1 MNFSKKM
8 NSKINRKSLT
18 NSNNSL
24 SEKIIWILMF
34 ILSLIH
40 GLIFIS
46 PGILS
51 SYVTELKKE
60 FKLTDDKYGN
70 LGTLYGLGSLFGSLI
85 FAFVIQVINN
95 KYLICGMIII
105 NCLCNFIFFFT
116 INFPILLFSRFIS
129 GFATVFC
136 FIYFPIW
143 VENFAM
149 KKWVN
154 FMQTT
159 VQVANTIGNIIGYFI
174 YLILGSNK
182 WKDGFFIESF
192 SVLFLVMIMLM
203 IPDIYYNTNKE
214 KKLETEV
221 QNESTNGII
230 KNKESGIE
238 HKYNIFKEIIFN
250 FTFIMIVLYR
260 ANRIFIFQALNFW
273 FSDYL
278 QNSLSEK
285 NPKIIFWSYSLTMV
299 FSSLIGNILGGII
312 INNIGGT
319 KSKLSFIAM
328 SILQLLSVL
337 FGLFSPLTNSVLNF
351 STLMSIYILL
361 NSASGIISI
370 SATFAVVSEDLAG
383 PANGVYSFIVNLM
396 GFLPAPY
403 SYAVLKKLL
412 KKESY
417 IIIILMFYG
426 LVGFIELIVAEV
438 YMRAKKI
445 WLYKRNY
452 ALGEESQ

>member
-1 MNFSKKM
+1 MKSSQNTNIQIEI
-8 NSKINRKSLT
+8 NSAD
-18 NSNNSL
+18 NSL
-24 SEKIIWILMF
+24 SESVIWILMS
-34 ILSLIH
+34 IISLIH
-40 GLIFIS
+40 GLICIS

-51 SYVTELKKE
+51 SYITELKKE
-60 FKLTDDKYGN
+60 FNLNDEKYGN
-70 LGTLYGLGSLFGSLI
+70 LGTVYGLGSLIGSLT
-85 FAFVIQVINN
+85 FTFVIRIINN

-105 NCLCNFIFFFT
+105 NCFCNFIFFFT
-116 INFPILLFSRFIS
+116 INFSILLFSRFIS

-174 YLILGSNK
+174 YFILGSNK

-192 SVLFLVMIMLM
+192 SVLFLVLIMVM
-203 IPDIYYNTNKE
+203 IPERYYNKK
-214 KKLETEV
+214 KKLKNEV
-221 QNESTNGII
+221 EISDSNTMKIEKNTGLVNNSEENI
-230 KNKESGIE
+230 K
-238 HKYNIFKEIIFN
+238 KEIIFN
-250 FTFIMIVLYR
+250 FPFIMIVLYR

-285 NPKIIFWSYSLTMV
+285 NPKVIFWSYSITMV
-299 FSSLIGNILGGII
+299 FSSLIGNILGGIV
-312 INNIGGT
+312 INKIGGT
-319 KSKLSFIAM
+319 KSKFSFLAM
-328 SILQLLSVL
+328 AILQLLSVL
-337 FGLFSPLTNSVLNF
+337 FGIFSPLTNSVSF
-351 STLMSIYILL
+351 FTILMSMYILF

-370 SATFAVVSEDLAG
+370 SATFVVVSEILAG
-383 PANGVYSFIVNLM
+383 PANGVYSFVVNLI

-403 SYAVLKKLL
+403 FYAVMKKIL
-412 KKESY
+412 KKESH
-417 IIIILMFYG
+417 IIILLMFYG
-426 LVGFIELIVAEV
+426 FIGCFELIGADI

-445 WLYKRNY
+445 RLYSQK
-452 ALGEESQ
+452 LFIFKEEK

>member
-1 MNFSKKM
+1 MKSSQNTNIQIEI
-8 NSKINRKSLT
+8 NSAD
-18 NSNNSL
+18 NSL
-24 SEKIIWILMF
+24 SESVIWILMS
-34 ILSLIH
+34 IISLIH
-40 GLIFIS
+40 GLICIS

-51 SYVTELKKE
+51 SYITELKKE
-60 FKLTDDKYGN
+60 FNLNDEKYGN
-70 LGTLYGLGSLFGSLI
+70 LGTVYGLGSLIGSLT
-85 FAFVIQVINN
+85 FTFVIRIINN

-105 NCLCNFIFFFT
+105 NCFCNFIFFFT
-116 INFPILLFSRFIS
+116 INFSILLFSRFIS

-174 YLILGSNK
+174 YFILGNNK

-192 SVLFLVMIMLM
+192 SVLFLVLIMVM
-203 IPDIYYNTNKE
+203 IPDRYYNKK
-214 KKLETEV
+214 KKLKNEV
-221 QNESTNGII
+221 EISDSNTMKIEKNTGLVNNSEENI
-230 KNKESGIE
+230 K
-238 HKYNIFKEIIFN
+238 KEIIFN
-250 FTFIMIVLYR
+250 FPFIMIVLYR

-285 NPKIIFWSYSLTMV
+285 NPKVIFWSYSITMV
-299 FSSLIGNILGGII
+299 FSSLIGNILGGIV
-312 INNIGGT
+312 INKIGGT
-319 KSKLSFIAM
+319 KSKFSFLAM
-328 SILQLLSVL
+328 AILQLLSVL
-337 FGLFSPLTNSVLNF
+337 FGIFSPLTNSVSF
-351 STLMSIYILL
+351 FTILMSMYILF

-370 SATFAVVSEDLAG
+370 SATFVVVSEILAG
-383 PANGVYSFIVNLM
+383 PANGVYSFVVNLI

-403 SYAVLKKLL
+403 FYAVMKKIL
-412 KKESY
+412 KKESH
-417 IIIILMFYG
+417 IIILLMFYG
-426 LVGFIELIVAEV
+426 FIGCFELIGADI

-445 WLYKRNY
+445 RLYSQK
-452 ALGEESQ
+452 LFIFKEEK

>member
-1 MNFSKKM
+1 MKSSQNTNIQIEI
-8 NSKINRKSLT
+8 NSAD
-18 NSNNSL
+18 NSL
-24 SEKIIWILMF
+24 SESVIWILMS
-34 ILSLIH
+34 IISLIH
-40 GLIFIS
+40 GLICIS

-51 SYVTELKKE
+51 SYITELKKE
-60 FKLTDDKYGN
+60 FNLNDEKYGN
-70 LGTLYGLGSLFGSLI
+70 LGTVYGLGSLIGSLT
-85 FAFVIQVINN
+85 FTFVIRIINN

-105 NCLCNFIFFFT
+105 NCFCNFIFFFT
-116 INFPILLFSRFIS
+116 INFSILLFSRFIS

-174 YLILGSNK
+174 YFILGSNK

-192 SVLFLVMIMLM
+192 SILFLVLIMVM
-203 IPDIYYNTNKE
+203 IPDRYYNKK
-214 KKLETEV
+214 KKLKNEV
-221 QNESTNGII
+221 EISDSNTMKIEKNTGLVNNSEENI
-230 KNKESGIE
+230 K
-238 HKYNIFKEIIFN
+238 KEIIFN
-250 FTFIMIVLYR
+250 FPFIMIVLYR

-285 NPKIIFWSYSLTMV
+285 NPKVIFWSYSITMV
-299 FSSLIGNILGGII
+299 FSSLIGNILGGIV
-312 INNIGGT
+312 INKIGGT
-319 KSKLSFIAM
+319 KSKFSFLAM
-328 SILQLLSVL
+328 AILQLLSVL
-337 FGLFSPLTNSVLNF
+337 FGIFSPLTNSVSF
-351 STLMSIYILL
+351 FTILMSMYILF

-370 SATFAVVSEDLAG
+370 SATFVVVSEILAG
-383 PANGVYSFIVNLM
+383 PANGIYSFVVNLI

-403 SYAVLKKLL
+403 FYAVMKKIL
-412 KKESY
+412 KKESH
-417 IIIILMFYG
+417 IIILLMFYG
-426 LVGFIELIVAEV
+426 FIGCFELIGADI

-445 WLYKRNY
+445 RLYSQK
-452 ALGEESQ
+452 LFIFKEEK

>member
-1 MNFSKKM
+1 MKSSQNTNIQIEI
-8 NSKINRKSLT
+8 NSAD
-18 NSNNSL
+18 NSL
-24 SEKIIWILMF
+24 SESVIWILMS
-34 ILSLIH
+34 IISLIH
-40 GLIFIS
+40 GLICIS

-51 SYVTELKKE
+51 SYITELKKE
-60 FKLTDDKYGN
+60 FNLNDEKYGN
-70 LGTLYGLGSLFGSLI
+70 LGTVYGLGSLIGSLT
-85 FAFVIQVINN
+85 FTFVIRIINN

-105 NCLCNFIFFFT
+105 NCFCNFIFFFT
-116 INFPILLFSRFIS
+116 INFSILLFSRFIS

-174 YLILGSNK
+174 YFILGSNK

-192 SVLFLVMIMLM
+192 SVLFLVLIMVM
-203 IPDIYYNTNKE
+203 IPDRYYNKK
-214 KKLETEV
+214 KKLKNEV
-221 QNESTNGII
+221 EISDSNTMKIE
-230 KNKESGIE
+230 KNTGLVNNSEE
-238 HKYNIFKEIIFN
+238 NINKEIIFN
-250 FTFIMIVLYR
+250 FPFIMIVLYR

-285 NPKIIFWSYSLTMV
+285 NPKVIFWSYSITMV
-299 FSSLIGNILGGII
+299 FSSLIGNILGGIV
-312 INNIGGT
+312 INKIGGT
-319 KSKLSFIAM
+319 KSKFSFLAM
-328 SILQLLSVL
+328 AILQLLSVL
-337 FGLFSPLTNSVLNF
+337 FGIFSPLTNSVSF
-351 STLMSIYILL
+351 FTILMSMYILF

-370 SATFAVVSEDLAG
+370 SATFVVVSEILAG
-383 PANGVYSFIVNLM
+383 PANGVYSFVVNLI

-403 SYAVLKKLL
+403 FYAVMKKIL
-412 KKESY
+412 KKESH
-417 IIIILMFYG
+417 IIILLMFYG
-426 LVGFIELIVAEV
+426 FIGCFELIGADI

-445 WLYKRNY
+445 RLYSQK
-452 ALGEESQ
+452 LFIFKEEK

>member
-1 MNFSKKM
+1 MKSSQNTNIQIEI
-8 NSKINRKSLT
+8 NSAD
-18 NSNNSL
+18 NSL
-24 SEKIIWILMF
+24 SESVIWILMS
-34 ILSLIH
+34 IISLIH
-40 GLIFIS
+40 GLICIS

-51 SYVTELKKE
+51 SYITELKKE
-60 FKLTDDKYGN
+60 FNLNDEKYGN
-70 LGTLYGLGSLFGSLI
+70 LGTVYGLGSLIGSLT
-85 FAFVIQVINN
+85 FTFVIRIINN

-105 NCLCNFIFFFT
+105 NCFCNFIFFFT
-116 INFPILLFSRFIS
+116 INFSILLFSRFIS

-174 YLILGSNK
+174 YFILGSNK

-192 SVLFLVMIMLM
+192 SVLFLVLIMVM
-203 IPDIYYNTNKE
+203 IPERYYNKK
-214 KKLETEV
+214 KKLKNEV
-221 QNESTNGII
+221 EISDSNTMKIE
-230 KNKESGIE
+230 KNTGLVNNSEE
-238 HKYNIFKEIIFN
+238 NIRKEIIFN
-250 FTFIMIVLYR
+250 FPFIMIVLYR

-285 NPKIIFWSYSLTMV
+285 NPKVIFWSYSITMV
-299 FSSLIGNILGGII
+299 FSSLIGNILGGIV
-312 INNIGGT
+312 INKIGGT
-319 KSKLSFIAM
+319 KSKFSFLAM
-328 SILQLLSVL
+328 AILQLLSVL
-337 FGLFSPLTNSVLNF
+337 FGIFSPLTNSVSF
-351 STLMSIYILL
+351 FTILMSMYILF

-370 SATFAVVSEDLAG
+370 SATFVVVSEILAG
-383 PANGVYSFIVNLM
+383 PANGVYSFVVNLI

-403 SYAVLKKLL
+403 FYAVMKKIL
-412 KKESY
+412 KKESH
-417 IIIILMFYG
+417 IIILLMFYG
-426 LVGFIELIVAEV
+426 FIGCFELIGADI

-445 WLYKRNY
+445 RLYSQK
-452 ALGEESQ
+452 LFIFKEEK

>member
-1 MNFSKKM
+1 MKSSQNTNIPIEI
-8 NSKINRKSLT
+8 NSAD
-18 NSNNSL
+18 NSL
-24 SEKIIWILMF
+24 SESVIWILMS
-34 ILSLIH
+34 IISLIH
-40 GLIFIS
+40 GLICIS

-51 SYVTELKKE
+51 SYITELKKE
-60 FKLTDDKYGN
+60 FNLNDEKYGN
-70 LGTLYGLGSLFGSLI
+70 LGTVYGLGSLIGSLT
-85 FAFVIQVINN
+85 FTFVIRIINN

-105 NCLCNFIFFFT
+105 NCFSNFIFFFT
-116 INFPILLFSRFIS
+116 INFSILLFSRFIS

-174 YLILGSNK
+174 YFILGSNK

-192 SVLFLVMIMLM
+192 SVLFLVLIMVM
-203 IPDIYYNTNKE
+203 IPDRYYNKK
-214 KKLETEV
+214 KKLKNEV
-221 QNESTNGII
+221 EISDSNTMKIEKNTGLVNNSEENI
-230 KNKESGIE
+230 K
-238 HKYNIFKEIIFN
+238 KEIIFN
-250 FTFIMIVLYR
+250 FPFIMIVLYR

-285 NPKIIFWSYSLTMV
+285 NPKVIFWSYSITMV
-299 FSSLIGNILGGII
+299 FSSLIGNILGGIV
-312 INNIGGT
+312 INKIGGT
-319 KSKLSFIAM
+319 KSKFSFLAM
-328 SILQLLSVL
+328 AILQLLSVL
-337 FGLFSPLTNSVLNF
+337 FGIFSPLTNSVSF
-351 STLMSIYILL
+351 FTILMSMYILF

-370 SATFAVVSEDLAG
+370 SATFVVVSEILAG
-383 PANGVYSFIVNLM
+383 PANGVYSFVVNLI

-403 SYAVLKKLL
+403 FYAVMKKIL
-412 KKESY
+412 KKESH
-417 IIIILMFYG
+417 IIILLMFYG
-426 LVGFIELIVAEV
+426 FIGCFELIGADI

-445 WLYKRNY
+445 RLYSQK
-452 ALGEESQ
+452 LFIFKEEK

>member
-1 MNFSKKM
+1 MKSSQNTNIQIEI
-8 NSKINRKSLT
+8 NSAD
-18 NSNNSL
+18 NSL
-24 SEKIIWILMF
+24 SESVIWILMS
-34 ILSLIH
+34 IISLIH
-40 GLIFIS
+40 GLICIS

-51 SYVTELKKE
+51 SYITELKKE
-60 FKLTDDKYGN
+60 FNLNYEKYGN
-70 LGTLYGLGSLFGSLI
+70 LGTVYGLGSLIGSLT
-85 FAFVIQVINN
+85 FTFVIRIINN

-105 NCLCNFIFFFT
+105 NCFCNFIFFFT
-116 INFPILLFSRFIS
+116 INFSILLFSRFIS

-174 YLILGSNK
+174 YFILGSNK

-192 SVLFLVMIMLM
+192 SVLFLVLIMVM
-203 IPDIYYNTNKE
+203 IPERYYNKK
-214 KKLETEV
+214 KKLKNEV
-221 QNESTNGII
+221 EISDSNTMKIE
-230 KNKESGIE
+230 KNTGLVNNSEE
-238 HKYNIFKEIIFN
+238 NIRKEIIFN
-250 FTFIMIVLYR
+250 FPFIMIVLYR

-285 NPKIIFWSYSLTMV
+285 NPKVIFWSYSITMV
-299 FSSLIGNILGGII
+299 FSSLIGNILGGIV
-312 INNIGGT
+312 INKIGGT
-319 KSKLSFIAM
+319 KSKFSFLAM
-328 SILQLLSVL
+328 AILQLSSVL
-337 FGLFSPLTNSVLNF
+337 FGIFSPLTNSVSF
-351 STLMSIYILL
+351 FTILMSMYILF

-370 SATFAVVSEDLAG
+370 SATFVVVSEILAG
-383 PANGVYSFIVNLM
+383 PANGVYSFVVNLI

-403 SYAVLKKLL
+403 FYAVMKKIL
-412 KKESY
+412 KKESH
-417 IIIILMFYG
+417 IIILLMFYG
-426 LVGFIELIVAEV
+426 FIGCFELIGADI

-445 WLYKRNY
+445 RLYSQK
-452 ALGEESQ
+452 LFIFKEEK

>member
-1 MNFSKKM
+1 MKSSQNTNIQIEI
-8 NSKINRKSLT
+8 NSAD
-18 NSNNSL
+18 NSL
-24 SEKIIWILMF
+24 SESVIWILMS
-34 ILSLIH
+34 IISLIH
-40 GLIFIS
+40 GLICIS

-51 SYVTELKKE
+51 SYITELKKE
-60 FKLTDDKYGN
+60 FNLNDEKYGN
-70 LGTLYGLGSLFGSLI
+70 LGTVYGLGSLIGSLT
-85 FAFVIQVINN
+85 FTFVIRIINN

-105 NCLCNFIFFFT
+105 NCFCNFIFFFT
-116 INFPILLFSRFIS
+116 INFSILLFSRFIS

-174 YLILGSNK
+174 YFILGSNK

-192 SVLFLVMIMLM
+192 SILFLVLIMVM
-203 IPDIYYNTNKE
+203 IPDRYYNKK
-214 KKLETEV
+214 KKLKNEV
-221 QNESTNGII
+221 EISDSNTMKIE
-230 KNKESGIE
+230 KNTGLVNNSEE
-238 HKYNIFKEIIFN
+238 NIRKEIIFN
-250 FTFIMIVLYR
+250 FPFIMIVLYR

-285 NPKIIFWSYSLTMV
+285 NPKVIFWSYSITMV
-299 FSSLIGNILGGII
+299 FSSLIGNILGGIV
-312 INNIGGT
+312 INKIGGT
-319 KSKLSFIAM
+319 KSKFSFLAM
-328 SILQLLSVL
+328 AILQLLSVL
-337 FGLFSPLTNSVLNF
+337 FGIFSPLTNSVSF
-351 STLMSIYILL
+351 FTILMSMYILF

-370 SATFAVVSEDLAG
+370 SATFVVVSEILAG
-383 PANGVYSFIVNLM
+383 PANGVYSFVVNLI

-403 SYAVLKKLL
+403 FYAVMKKIL
-412 KKESY
+412 KKESH
-417 IIIILMFYG
+417 IIILLMFYG
-426 LVGFIELIVAEV
+426 FIGCFELIGADI

-445 WLYKRNY
+445 RLYSQK
-452 ALGEESQ
+452 LFIFKEEK

>member
-1 MNFSKKM
+1 MKSSQNTNIQIEI
-8 NSKINRKSLT
+8 NSAD
-18 NSNNSL
+18 NSL
-24 SEKIIWILMF
+24 SESVIWILMS
-34 ILSLIH
+34 IISLIH
-40 GLIFIS
+40 GLICIS

-51 SYVTELKKE
+51 SYITELKKE
-60 FKLTDDKYGN
+60 FNLNDEKYGN
-70 LGTLYGLGSLFGSLI
+70 LGTVYGLGSLIGSLT
-85 FAFVIQVINN
+85 FTFVIRIINN

-105 NCLCNFIFFFT
+105 NCFCNFIFFFT
-116 INFPILLFSRFIS
+116 INFSILLFSRFIS

-174 YLILGSNK
+174 YFILGNNK

-192 SVLFLVMIMLM
+192 SILFLVLIMVM
-203 IPDIYYNTNKE
+203 IPDRYYNKK
-214 KKLETEV
+214 KKLKNEV
-221 QNESTNGII
+221 EISDSNTMKIE
-230 KNKESGIE
+230 KNTGLVNNSEE
-238 HKYNIFKEIIFN
+238 NIRKEIIFN
-250 FTFIMIVLYR
+250 FPFIMIVLYR

-285 NPKIIFWSYSLTMV
+285 NPKVIFWSYSITMV
-299 FSSLIGNILGGII
+299 FSSLIGNILGGIV
-312 INNIGGT
+312 INKIGGT
-319 KSKLSFIAM
+319 KSKFSFLAM
-328 SILQLLSVL
+328 AILQLLSVL
-337 FGLFSPLTNSVLNF
+337 FGIFSPLTNSVSF
-351 STLMSIYILL
+351 FTILMSMYILF

-370 SATFAVVSEDLAG
+370 SATFVVVSEILAG
-383 PANGVYSFIVNLM
+383 PANGVYSFVVNLI

-403 SYAVLKKLL
+403 FYAVMKKML
-412 KKESY
+412 KKESH
-417 IIIILMFYG
+417 IIILLMFYG
-426 LVGFIELIVAEV
+426 FIGCFELIGADI

-445 WLYKRNY
+445 RLYSQK
-452 ALGEESQ
+452 LFIFKEEK

>member
-1 MNFSKKM
+1 MDLYIDN
-8 NSKINRKSLT
+8 NS
-18 NSNNSL
+18 SNNSL
-24 SEKIIWILMF
+24 SESIIWLLMS
-34 ILSLIH
+34 IISIIH
-40 GLIFIS
+40 GLICIS

-60 FKLTDDKYGN
+60 FNLTDAKYGN
-70 LGTLYGLGSLFGSLI
+70 LGTVYGLGSLLGSLI
-85 FAFVIQVINN
+85 FTFVIRIINN

-105 NCLCNFIFFFT
+105 NCFCNFIFFFT
-116 INFPILLFSRFIS
+116 INFSILLFSRFIS
-129 GFATVFC
+129 GFASVFC

-182 WKDGFFIESF
+182 WKDG
-192 SVLFLVMIMLM
+192 
-203 IPDIYYNTNKE
+203 YYNKNKE
-214 KKLETEV
+214 KKDIEV
-221 QNESTNGII
+221 INSNSMEIE
-230 KNKESGIE
+230 KNKEIVINNDE
-238 HKYNIFKEIIFN
+238 NIMKEIICN
-250 FTFIMIVLYR
+250 FPFVMIVLYR

-273 FSDYL
+273 FSDFL

-285 NPKIIFWSYSLTMV
+285 NPKIIFWSYSITMV

-312 INNIGGT
+312 INKIGGT
-319 KSKLSFIAM
+319 RSKLSFISMA
-328 SILQLLSVL
+328 ILQLLSVI
-337 FGLFSPLTNSVLNF
+337 FGVFSPLSNSVLYF
-351 STLMSIYILL
+351 TILMSMYILL

-370 SATFAVVSEDLAG
+370 SATFAVVSELLAG
-383 PANGVYSFIVNLM
+383 PANGVYSFVVNLI

-403 SYAVLKKLL
+403 FYAVLKKIF
-412 KKESY
+412 KKEGY
-417 IIIILMFYG
+417 TILLLMFYG
-426 LVGFIELIVAEV
+426 FVGFVELVGADL

-445 WLYKRNY
+445 KLYRQKIFT
-452 ALGEESQ
+452 LGEEK

>member
-1 MNFSKKM
+1 MKSSQNT
-8 NSKINRKSLT
+8 NIQIKINSVD
-18 NSNNSL
+18 NFL
-24 SEKIIWILMF
+24 SESVIWILMS
-34 ILSLIH
+34 IISLIH
-40 GLIFIS
+40 GLICIS

-51 SYVTELKKE
+51 SYITELKKE
-60 FKLTDDKYGN
+60 FNLNDEKYGN
-70 LGTLYGLGSLFGSLI
+70 LGTVYGLGSLIGSLT
-85 FAFVIQVINN
+85 FTFVIRIINN

-105 NCLCNFIFFFT
+105 NCFCNFIFFFT
-116 INFPILLFSRFIS
+116 INFSILLFSRFIS

-174 YLILGSNK
+174 YFILGSNK

-192 SVLFLVMIMLM
+192 SVLFLVLIMVM
-203 IPDIYYNTNKE
+203 IPERYYNKK
-214 KKLETEV
+214 KKLKNEV
-221 QNESTNGII
+221 EISDSNTMKIEKNTGLVNNSEENI
-230 KNKESGIE
+230 K
-238 HKYNIFKEIIFN
+238 KEIIFN
-250 FTFIMIVLYR
+250 FPFIMIVLYR

-285 NPKIIFWSYSLTMV
+285 NPKVIFWSYSITMV
-299 FSSLIGNILGGII
+299 FSSLIGNILGGIV
-312 INNIGGT
+312 INKIGGT
-319 KSKLSFIAM
+319 KSKFSFLAM
-328 SILQLLSVL
+328 AILQLLSVL
-337 FGLFSPLTNSVLNF
+337 FGIFSPLTNSVSF
-351 STLMSIYILL
+351 FTILMSMYILF

-370 SATFAVVSEDLAG
+370 SATFVVVSEILAG
-383 PANGVYSFIVNLM
+383 PANGVYSFVVNLI

-403 SYAVLKKLL
+403 FYAVMKKIL
-412 KKESY
+412 KKESH
-417 IIIILMFYG
+417 IIILLMFYG
-426 LVGFIELIVAEV
+426 FIGCFELNGADI

-445 WLYKRNY
+445 RLYSQK
-452 ALGEESQ
+452 LFIFKEEK

>member
-1 MNFSKKM
+1 MKSSQNTNIQIEI
-8 NSKINRKSLT
+8 NSAD
-18 NSNNSL
+18 NSL
-24 SEKIIWILMF
+24 SERVIWILMS
-34 ILSLIH
+34 IISLIH
-40 GLIFIS
+40 GLICIS

-51 SYVTELKKE
+51 SYITELKKE
-60 FKLTDDKYGN
+60 FNLNDEKYGN
-70 LGTLYGLGSLFGSLI
+70 LGTVYGLGSLIGSLT
-85 FAFVIQVINN
+85 FTFVIRIINN

-105 NCLCNFIFFFT
+105 NCFCNFIFFFT
-116 INFPILLFSRFIS
+116 INFSILLFSRFIS

-174 YLILGSNK
+174 YFILGSNK

-192 SVLFLVMIMLM
+192 SVLFLVLIMVM
-203 IPDIYYNTNKE
+203 IPDRYYNKK
-214 KKLETEV
+214 KKLKNEV
-221 QNESTNGII
+221 EISDSNTMKIE
-230 KNKESGIE
+230 KNTGLVNNSEE
-238 HKYNIFKEIIFN
+238 NIRKEIIFN
-250 FTFIMIVLYR
+250 FPFIMIVLYR

-285 NPKIIFWSYSLTMV
+285 NPKVIFWSYSITMV
-299 FSSLIGNILGGII
+299 FSSLIGNILGGIV
-312 INNIGGT
+312 INKIGGT
-319 KSKLSFIAM
+319 KSKLSFLAM
-328 SILQLLSVL
+328 AILQLLSVL
-337 FGLFSPLTNSVLNF
+337 FGIFSPLTNSVSF
-351 STLMSIYILL
+351 FTILMSMYILF

-370 SATFAVVSEDLAG
+370 SATFVVVSEILAG
-383 PANGVYSFIVNLM
+383 PANGVYSFVVNLI

-403 SYAVLKKLL
+403 FYAVMKKIL
-412 KKESY
+412 KKESH
-417 IIIILMFYG
+417 IIILLMFYG
-426 LVGFIELIVAEV
+426 FIGCFELIGADI

-445 WLYKRNY
+445 RLYSQK
-452 ALGEESQ
+452 LFIFKEEK

>member
-1 MNFSKKM
+1 MKSSQNTNIPIEI
-8 NSKINRKSLT
+8 NSAD
-18 NSNNSL
+18 NSL
-24 SEKIIWILMF
+24 SESVIWILMS
-34 ILSLIH
+34 IISLIH
-40 GLIFIS
+40 GLICIS

-51 SYVTELKKE
+51 SYITELKKE
-60 FKLTDDKYGN
+60 FNLNDEKYGN
-70 LGTLYGLGSLFGSLI
+70 LGTVYGLGSLIGSLT
-85 FAFVIQVINN
+85 FTFVIRIINN

-105 NCLCNFIFFFT
+105 NCFCNFIFFFT
-116 INFPILLFSRFIS
+116 INFSILLFSRFIS

-174 YLILGSNK
+174 YFILGSNK

-192 SVLFLVMIMLM
+192 SVLFLVLIMVM
-203 IPDIYYNTNKE
+203 IPDRYYNKK
-214 KKLETEV
+214 KKLKNEV
-221 QNESTNGII
+221 EISDSNTMKIE
-230 KNKESGIE
+230 KNTGLVNNSEE
-238 HKYNIFKEIIFN
+238 NIRKEIIFN
-250 FTFIMIVLYR
+250 FPFIMIVLYR

-285 NPKIIFWSYSLTMV
+285 NPKVIFWSYSITMV
-299 FSSLIGNILGGII
+299 FSSLIGNILGGIV
-312 INNIGGT
+312 INKIGGT
-319 KSKLSFIAM
+319 KSKFSFLAM
-328 SILQLLSVL
+328 AILQLLSVL
-337 FGLFSPLTNSVLNF
+337 FGIFSPLTNSVSF
-351 STLMSIYILL
+351 FTILMSMYILF

-370 SATFAVVSEDLAG
+370 SATFVVVSEILAG
-383 PANGVYSFIVNLM
+383 PANGVYSFVVNLI

-403 SYAVLKKLL
+403 FYAVMKKIL
-412 KKESY
+412 KKESH
-417 IIIILMFYG
+417 IIILLMFYG
-426 LVGFIELIVAEV
+426 FIGCFELIGADI

-445 WLYKRNY
+445 RLYSQK
-452 ALGEESQ
+452 LFIFKEEK